1 MTLNR
6 SGEVLAENYEKGRL
20 MADASTRKQEE
31 FKADGAKAAD
41 GSVPTN
47 EKPQWMLCG
56 GSFKQDVAMTRTST
70 RQEGERCAREER
82 EEARGR
88 GRRERQE
95 QGEQRQIS

>member
-6 SGEVLAENYEKGRL
+6 SGEVLAEDEKCRL

-31 FKADGAKAAD
+31 FKAD

-82 EEARGR
+82 DEARGR

>member
-6 SGEVLAENYEKGRL
+6 SEVLAENDAKGRL
-20 MADASTRKQEE
+20 MADASTRKQE

>member
-6 SGEVLAENYEKGRL
+6 SEVLAENDAKGRL